1 MPADLRSF
9 LDALESAPPGSLATI
24 TREVDPNLQLTGLIR
39 RLQADGRHPVLF
51 FENVKGTS
59 CRVVANALATRE
71 RLGFVFGVSGEQVVD
86 EYLRR
91 QDRLIPVEHL
101 ERGASV
107 PVREVVMTGEAAN
120 ILDLPQ
126 IVHCGADAGPYFAS
140 GVVLARD
147 PDTGIYNAGVY
158 RTQIVSER
166 KVRIYP
172 SAATNL
178 RYLYNKAEAKG
189 EALEVAWVLGHH
201 PALLLA
207 SQYRGPIDVD
217 ELEVAGGLLGEAL
230 RMVPA
235 ETIALEVPADAE
247 IVVEG
252 RILPGIRE
260 PEGPFGEFT
269 WTLGPAEMN
278 PVAEITAV
286 TRRRD
291 AIYLDVFSAHAEH
304 NLLGMLPRE
313 ALLRQRVRAAVPSL
327 KAVSMPLSGTCR
339 FTAYVSIGAAYPGAA
354 KQAAMAAFASDSFLK
369 QVIVVDDDID
379 VFNEADVMWAVAT
392 RVQADRDIIVIPDAW
407 TNELDPSAHQPNDR
421 TRRGGVN
428 AKWIVDATRPADL
441 PVQPRADV
449 PDEVWRA
456 IRPEDFLAER
466 DLR

>member
-9 LDALESAPPGSLATI
+9 LDALEAGPPSEFATI
-24 TREVDPNLQLTGLIR
+24 TAEVDPNLQLTGLIR
-39 RLQADGRHPVLF
+39 RLQAEDRHPVLY
-51 FENVKGTS
+51 FENVKGTPI
-59 CRVVANALATRE
+59 RVVANALATRE
-71 RLGFVFGVSGEQVVD
+71 RLAFLFGCDANQVVD
-86 EYLRR
+86 VYQER
-91 QDRLIPVEHL
+91 QEHLIPPV
-101 ERGASV
+101 RVADG
-107 PVREVVMTGEAAN
+107 PVREVVLTGQDVN
-120 ILDLPQ
+120 LLDLPQ
-126 IVHCGADAGPYFAS
+126 IVHCGEDAGPYFAS

-158 RTQIVSER
+158 RTQIVGPR

-178 RYLYNKAEAKG
+178 RYLYNRAEERG

-217 ELEVAGGLLGEAL
+217 ELHVAGGLLGEPL
-230 RMVPA
+230 RMVAA
-235 ETIALEVPADAE
+235 ETIGLDVPADAE

-252 RILPGIRE
+252 RILPHVRE
-260 PEGPFGEFT
+260 LEGPFGEFT

-278 PVAEITAV
+278 PIGEITAI

-304 NLLGMLPRE
+304 NLLGMIPRE
-313 ALLRQRVRAAVPSL
+313 ALLRQRVRAAVPTL
-327 KAVSMPLSGTCR
+327 REVAMPLSGTCR
-339 FTAYVSIGAAYPGAA
+339 FTAYVSIGKSHPGAA
-354 KQAAMAAFASDSFLK
+354 RQAAMAAFATDSFLK

-392 RVQADRDIIVIPDAW
+392 RVQADKDIVVIPDAW

-421 TRRGGVN
+421 TKRGGVN
-428 AKWIVDATRPADL
+428 AKWILDATSPVDL

-449 PDEVWRA
+449 PEEVWKA
-456 IRPEDFLAER
+456 IRLEDFLPPSA
-466 DLR
+466 LR